1 MADVKLKISE
11 LSDHDFTQDV
21 IKNAL
26 VRFSYLYEDYKI
38 IADNNGYYISGDDKD
53 IQKYIKEFIYLVYRE
68 KIFQETLPIRKK
80 IYDTL

>member
-1 MADVKLKISE
+1 MTEVKLKINE
-11 LSDHDFTQDV
+11 LSDHEFTQDV

-26 VRFSYLYEDYKI
+26 VRFSYLYKEYKI
-38 IADNNGYYISGDDKD
+38 DKDNNDYYICGDGKD

-80 IYDTL
+80 IFDTL